1 MAKIGLEIHGYLNTN
16 EKLFCTCKSEHGIKH
31 SKPNTN
37 ICPICTGQ
45 PGSKPML
52 PNKSAIDKCIEIA
65 LILECKVNG
74 VKNFAASGGLH
85 KRSSRSMLRGE
96 STRETTGSLVWQ
108 RKHYDWPDM
117 PKGFQSTISG
127 PYATPNG
134 TNGKFLG
141 INITECHLEEDPA
154 SWNPKTGEIDYNR
167 SGSPLIEIVTAPDF
181 KNSQEV
187 IEWLKQLI
195 TTLSYIKAIDKSAGI
210 KADVNVS
217 ISNREDKRFCGSEK
231 NKKSITR
238 ARSGARIE
246 IKNINSLRNI
256 KAAIDFEIERQK
268 KDLPR
273 VQETRRYNEE
283 KNLTELMRTKENA
296 QDYRFITDPDLPAVK
311 LNKKIISKLKS
322 TLPETPHEKLKKL
335 IRKHKIEKKHAE
347 ILTKKLDIVEFFEKV
362 IEKANSKLAVRWVTE
377 ELLRVLNYARKE
389 LEEVNIDPYNFVE
402 LIDLI
407 ESGALTELKAKDILN
422 EFIPVSFSPKTKL
435 KKHSKISSEKDINN
449 FVKTAIKENPQAVKD
464 YKEGKKESLNFL
476 IGQVMKASNKRADYK
491 TVRELFEK
499 ELR

>member
-45 PGSKPML
+45 PGSKPMP

-65 LILECKVNG
+65 LILGCKING

-127 PYATPNG
+127 PYAIPNG
-134 TNGKFLG
+134 TDGNFLG

-187 IEWLKQLI
+187 IDWLKQLI
-195 TTLSYIKAIDKSAGI
+195 TTLSYIKAIDKHAGI

-217 ISNREDKRFCGSEK
+217 IPKGK
-231 NKKSITR
+231 
-238 ARSGARIE
+238 RIE
-246 IKNINSLRNI
+246 IKNINSLKNI
-256 KAAIDFEIERQK
+256 RAAIDLEITRQK
-268 KDLPR
+268 KDLPKI
-273 VQETRRYNEE
+273 QETRRYNEE
-283 KNLTELMRTKENA
+283 KNITELMRTKENA
-296 QDYRFITDPDLPAVK
+296 QDYRFITDPDLPAIK
-311 LNKKIISKLKS
+311 LDKKTISKLKS
-322 TLPETPHEKLKKL
+322 TLPETPHEKLEKL

-362 IEKANSKLAVRWVTE
+362 IEKTNSKIAVRWVTE

-389 LEEVNIDPYNFVE
+389 LEEVNIDPYNFIE

-422 EFIPVSFSPKTKL
+422 QFIPVSFSPKTKL
-435 KKHSKISSEKDINN
+435 KEHSKISSETEINN
-449 FVKTAIKENPQAVKD
+449 FVEKVIKKNPKAVED
-464 YKEGKKESLNFL
+464 YKSGKKESLNFL
-476 IGQVMKASNKRADYK
+476 IGQVMKISNKRADYK
-491 TVRELFEK
+491 NVK
-499 ELR
+499 ELLIKKLG